1 MIVTIC
7 KLKQHTLISSP
18 FNAFNSVATAKSGVR
33 RQLSHLRLL
42 SYPSVSLK
50 CRCSSSFARA
60 FSGVRAQLETTERAV
75 YVEPP
80 VVVITGASRGIGR
93 AVALALGKSGC
104 KVLVNYARSLKEA
117 EVSKQIESCG
127 GQAITF
133 GGDVSKEEDVELN
146 DVYRITPDTLLMRM
160 KKSQWHK
167 GIDLNLTGVFL
178 CTQGENIQ
186 HIICCWFSWQCP
198 TIVRQKQE

>member
-1 MIVTIC
+1 MPSIP
-7 KLKQHTLISSP
+7 SP
-18 FNAFNSVATAKSGVR
+18 PPNPASAAN
-33 RQLSHLRLL
+33 
-42 SYPSVSLK
+42 
-50 CRCSSSFARA
+50 C
-60 FSGVRAQLETTERAV
+60 VRAQLETTERAV

-133 GGDVSKEEDVELN
+133 GGDASKEEDVELN
-146 DVYRITPDTLLMRM
+146 DVYRKQTPFLVQFILNKYGSVVVLVFFSGITPDTLLMRM

-167 GIDLNLTGVFL
+167 GINLNLTGVFL